1 MLGPKLA
8 GLCKDDFADGAIVH
22 WARSLATGAE
32 LTPEE
37 WAVASEVEA
46 VFECMYLMAAA
57 DGDLG
62 KDELLLLSQTLEAII
77 SSSERA
83 GGSRFEL
90 TLPLL
95 KLGETLDRFS
105 GLLAEHGLPRRIESV
120 ARRLVSAKSRALA
133 LSLAAG
139 VAFVDDFVA
148 EGEMESL
155 DGLARAL
162 GFDHGDALR
171 VLREAH
177 TALASS

>member
-8 GLCKDDFADGAIVH
+8 GLCKDDFARGAIVL

-37 WAVASEVEA
+37 WSLATEVEA
-46 VFECMYLMAAA
+46 VFESMYLMAAA

-77 SSSERA
+77 TDCERA
-83 GGSRFEL
+83 GSSRFEL

-95 KLGETLDRFS
+95 KLGETLDRFA
-105 GLLAEHGLPRRIESV
+105 GLLTEQGLPRRIESV
-120 ARRLVSAKSRALA
+120 ARRLASADGRAMA
-133 LSLAAG
+133 LSLAAA

-148 EGEMESL
+148 QGEMESL

-162 GFDHGDALR
+162 GFDHADALR

-177 TALASS
+177 TALSSG